1 MKKLTIA
8 LTMIAT
14 QATAGSVTC
23 MDLGYGMVSCSNGA
37 SAMEIAPGL
46 TTYNYPTPAP
56 RLGDMSYPVAPPM
69 PIMPV
74 VPIAPISPMQELRM
88 QELQQSN
95 SIRLPY

>member
-8 LTMIAT
+8 LTLIAT

-37 SAMEIAPGL
+37 SAMTIAPGL

-74 VPIAPISPMQELRM
+74 VPIAPISPVQGLQMP
-88 QELQQSN
+88 ELQQLHN
-95 SIRLPY
+95 IPRY

>member
-1 MKKLTIA
+1 MKKLTIVLA
-8 LTMIAT
+8 MLAT

-56 RLGDMSYPVAPPM
+56 RPGDMSYPVAPPM

-74 VPIAPISPMQELRM
+74 VPIAPISPVQGLQMP
-88 QELQQSN
+88 ELQQLHN
-95 SIRLPY
+95 IPRY